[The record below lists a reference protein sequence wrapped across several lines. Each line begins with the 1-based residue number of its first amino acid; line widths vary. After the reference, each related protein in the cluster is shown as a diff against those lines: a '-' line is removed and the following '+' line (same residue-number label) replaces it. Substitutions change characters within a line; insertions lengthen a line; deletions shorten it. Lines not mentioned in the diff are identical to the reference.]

1 MPGDGVVIGR
11 ALSPAVTIIDIKD
24 KRRKEEL
31 PIIHHLRL
39 MLFSHLIFGKHL
51 LTPGIDPMSSRKPYL
66 NWST

>member
-31 PIIHHLRL
+31 PIIFTSPSAHV
-39 MLFSHLIFGKHL
+39 IFPL
-51 LTPGIDPMSSRKPYL
+51 NFWETSLDSRDRSDEFQKTI
-66 NWST
+66 S